1 MSLTGKSMEWKKL
14 ASTFRKKFVFPT
26 NASANWFPGHM
37 TKGLKMM
44 ERTLL
49 ETDLVSCLNANE
61 HVKFHPL
68 RLNYT

>member
-1 MSLTGKSMEWKKL
+1 MSLTSKAQAWKKL
-14 ASTFRKKFVFPT
+14 TSTFRQNFVFPV

-49 ETDLVSCLNANE
+49 ETDLVCKLN
-61 HVKFHPL
+61 VKIS
-68 RLNYT
+68 N